1 MRIGILGGSYDPI
14 HHGHLIAADV
24 LREQLALDEV
34 RLVVAREQPLKGGRH
49 VAPPDDRAS
58 MVEVAVRGSP
68 GLVADRSELA
78 RGGPSYTVDTL
89 RSFRSR
95 WPDAELVLL
104 LGSDAAQE
112 LPRWREVDTVRRLAR
127 VVVFSRGPHQAGS
140 DTATVPRIDIS
151 SSDIRDRV
159 RDGQS
164 IRFWVPDAVAA
175 YIARSRLY
183 REG

>member
-24 LREQLALDEV
+24 LREQLTLDEV
-34 RLVVAREQPLKGGRH
+34 RLVVAREQPLKSGRH

-78 RGGPSYTVDTL
+78 RSGPSYTVDTL
-89 RSFRSR
+89 RNFQSR
-95 WPDAELVLL
+95 WPDAELVIL
-104 LGSDAAQE
+104 LGSDAATE

-127 VVVFSRGPHQAGS
+127 VVVFSRGPQAAG
-140 DTATVPRIDIS
+140 DAVVVPRIDIS
-151 SSDIRDRV
+151 SSDIRERV